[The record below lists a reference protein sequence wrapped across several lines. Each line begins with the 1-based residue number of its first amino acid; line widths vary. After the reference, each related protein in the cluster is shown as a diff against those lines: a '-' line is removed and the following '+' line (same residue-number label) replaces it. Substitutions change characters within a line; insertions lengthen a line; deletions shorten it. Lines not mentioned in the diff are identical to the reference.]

1 MQLPAVLRPGRD
13 SPNLNGLFLFRMFGS
28 RKRKFG
34 SDGWFSSVGNGLV
47 ALFLMWGVLLPMS
60 WKDSNSCQLMPI
72 RCMGVAALEDFAVYE
87 TSQAGLAGSVDS
99 EILENEPEIEV
110 QNASVKQYDKEG
122 KPDTSLWFKNQ
133 ASSRGHD
140 GIEEMPIPNDNAI
153 KRRRKADEVYYNS
166 QKEQIEERTERWKDK
181 DSFIRKK
188 EAGVPNKASST
199 EQERGN
205 VSKNVR
211 GMRNPSITNFSSEPF
226 SVTSD
231 KSKERDL
238 QAVDNQE
245 KEAVEDKDDELK
257 AYMHMDPDHS
267 LGEPITDWD
276 RRRQQWLENNPQ
288 VKPHREDGKLRLFVL
303 SGSQPSPCLNPHGD
317 HILLRCLKNKIDYC
331 RLHGIDIL
339 YNMALLDPSMPS
351 FWAKLPLVR
360 ATMLSHP
367 EAEWIWWVDSD
378 AIVTDMEYEIPLE
391 KHTDYNFIVYGWDG
405 SIFEAHSWVGLN
417 AGSFLIRNCQ
427 WSMDFMERWAAM
439 GPQAPLGE
447 ASAKILSDFLPDR
460 PFSPTDDQSVLV
472 YLLIQEWDKWGD
484 KVLIQTEYALS
495 GYWIEEVDK
504 YESTEE
510 NYQRMESEHDDLKQ
524 RNTEWEE
531 KLASKYGR
539 MREKYLMNASVRE
552 RRPFVTHFTGCQP
565 CSGHNN
571 QVYEKDKC
579 MGGMVRALN
588 YADDQVLRSY
598 GYHHHNLEVP
608 QVEGL
613 SKRP

>member
-1 MQLPAVLRPGRD
+1 MINAMQLPVVLHPRTD
-13 SPNLNGLFLFRMFGS
+13 SSSLVGFFLFRMFGS
-28 RKRKFG
+28 RKRKLR
-34 SDGWFSSVGNGLV
+34 SNGWFLSVGNGLV
-47 ALFLMWGVLLPMS
+47 ALFLMWGVWRMMS
-60 WKDSNSCQLMPI
+60 WKGSNSSQLLPI
-72 RCMGVAALEDFAVYE
+72 RRMTVRTLEDFAVYE
-87 TSQAGLAGSVDS
+87 TMQLGLDGTVDHAN
-99 EILENEPEIEV
+99 LEYESKIKI
-110 QNASVKQYDKEG
+110 QNADVKQYDKQG
-122 KPDTSLWFKNQ
+122 IPDPSYLPKNKG
-133 ASSRGHD
+133 SSRGYD
-140 GIEEMPIPNDNAI
+140 RIEETSILNEYSI
-153 KRRRKADEVYYNS
+153 KRKRKPHEVYYNS
-166 QKEQIEERTERWKDK
+166 LQEWIEERSERWEG
-181 DSFIRKK
+181 IPK
-188 EAGVPNKASST
+188 EPSST
-199 EQERGN
+199 ETKHNN
-205 VSKNVR
+205 VPKYRREV
-211 GMRNPSITNFSSEPF
+211 RNPSITNISSVLV
-226 SVTSD
+226 SLKSD
-231 KSKERDL
+231 KSKGREL
-238 QAVDNQE
+238 QAVPSQE
-245 KEAVEDKDDELK
+245 EETVEDKDDELR

-276 RRRQQWLENNPQ
+276 TKRKQWLEKNPQ